1 MRNFVALL
9 LATSV
14 LTACAVG
21 PDYARP
27 DTNVAATFH
36 EKAATIT
43 AAEPVGA
50 FWTGFND
57 PQLTRLVDEALTRNT
72 DLRAAVAR
80 LDQARALSMQ
90 STLDLL
96 PTVTADGSFTTTRS
110 PASRTLPSA
119 SRDSEGYE
127 GGVSAAWEVDLFG
140 RVRRGVEADRAEA
153 QAVAADLRAVQ
164 VSVAAEVVSSYFE
177 LRGRQEQLSVA
188 RRNADNQRNTLELTE
203 TRLEAGRGT
212 DFDTARARAQLKL
225 TESRIPQLETA
236 VAFATHRLAV
246 LTGRAPTEITADLE
260 TPVPL
265 ATLPQEIAVGT
276 PADLLRRR
284 PDIQAAERRL
294 ASATARVGVAT
305 ADLFPRLTLGG
316 TLSTVSPTLGGL
328 FSASS
333 ESYAAGPLI
342 SWAFLDLGRVKA
354 RIDASDAAA
363 RINLANYE
371 GTVLRALE
379 ESENAL
385 VAYDRT
391 RREALHLEEA
401 AAAGREGARLAR
413 VRFENG
419 IADFLP
425 VLDAERSLLEA
436 EDRLAETRTRA
447 ATSLVAVYKTV
458 AGGWPERIVQN

>member
-1 MRNFVALL
+1 MRKFVALL

-21 PDYARP
+21 PDYAKP
-27 DTNVAATFH
+27 ETNVPASFQQQAATVT
-36 EKAATIT
+36 AT
-43 AAEPVGA
+43 ELVGA

-57 PQLTRLVDEALTRNT
+57 PQLTRLVDEALARNT

-80 LDQARALSMQ
+80 LDQARALSRQ

-96 PTVTADGSFTTTRS
+96 PTVTADGGFTTART
-110 PASRTLPSA
+110 PASRTAPGA
-119 SRDSEGYE
+119 GRDSDSYDAGIT
-127 GGVSAAWEVDLFG
+127 AAWEIDLFG
-140 RVRRGVEADRAEA
+140 RVRRGVEADRAQAE
-153 QAVAADLRAVQ
+153 AVAADLRAVQ
-164 VSVAAEVVSSYFE
+164 VSVAAGVVSSYFE

-188 RRNADNQRNTLELTE
+188 IRNADNQRSTLQLTQ

-246 LTGRAPTEITADLE
+246 LTGREPTALSSELG
-260 TPVPL
+260 TPTPL
-265 ATLPQEIAVGT
+265 AALPRDVAVGT

-294 ASATARVGVAT
+294 AAATARVGVAT
-305 ADLFPRLTLGG
+305 ADLFPRLSLGG
-316 TLSTVSPTLGGL
+316 SLSSISPTLGGL

-333 ESYAAGPLI
+333 ESYVAGGI
-342 SWAFLDLGRVKA
+342 VSWAFLDLGRVKA
-354 RIDASDAAA
+354 RIDASDAVA
-363 RINLANYE
+363 RENLAAYE
-371 GTVLRALE
+371 GTVLKALE

-391 RREALHLEEA
+391 RRAAEHLEAA

-425 VLDAERSLLEA
+425 VLDAERSQLEA

-458 AGGWPERIVQN
+458 AGGWPDRIVQH

>member
-9 LATSV
+9 LASSV

-27 DTNVAATFH
+27 ETQTPAAFREAGASVT
-36 EKAATIT
+36 T
-43 AAEPVGA
+43 AEPVGA

-57 PQLTRLVDEALTRNT
+57 PQLSRLVDEALQNNT
-72 DLRAAVAR
+72 DLRVAVAR
-80 LDQARALSMQ
+80 LDQARALSRQ

-96 PTVTADGSFTTTRS
+96 PTVTADGGFTTARS
-110 PASRTLPSA
+110 AASRTLPGA
-119 SRDSEGYE
+119 SRDSDTYE
-127 GGVSAAWEVDLFG
+127 AGVNAAWEIDLFG
-140 RVRRGVEADRAEA
+140 RVRRGIEADRAETE
-153 QAVAADLRAVQ
+153 AVAADLRAVQ
-164 VSVAAEVVSSYFE
+164 VSVAAEVVGTYFE

-188 RRNADNQRNTLELTE
+188 RRNADNQRDTLKLTE

-212 DFDTARARAQLKL
+212 DFDTARARAQFEL
-225 TESRIPQLETA
+225 TQSRLPQLETA
-236 VAFATHRLAV
+236 VAAATHRLSV
-246 LTGRAPTEITADLE
+246 LTGREPGALSGELSAAK
-260 TPVPL
+260 PL
-265 ATLPQEIAVGT
+265 AALPAEIAVGA
-276 PADLLRRR
+276 PSDLLRRR

-316 TLSTVSPTLGGL
+316 ALSSVSPTLGGL

-342 SWAFLDLGRVKA
+342 SWAFLDLGRVKS

-363 RINLANYE
+363 RANLAAYE
-371 GTVLRALE
+371 GTVLKALE

-391 RREALHLEEA
+391 RREATHLEDA

-425 VLDAERSLLEA
+425 VLDAERSQLEA

-458 AGGWPERIVQN
+458 AGGWPER